1 MPSGSICPSFEK
13 ENDTNNKQIT
23 SSGFSTNPLL
33 LKTVQQGKLTQKWFM
48 KYFYVF
54 SKSRQHL
61 LL

>member
-48 KYFYVF
+48 KYSYAY
-54 SKSRQHL
+54 Q
-61 LL
+61 